1 MKEVKEI
8 RQKGEKELSKLLKEK
23 KEELR
28 KLRFQSVQGKL
39 SKNHLIKKSRTTI
52 SHILTVL
59 NEKKVK

>member
-1 MKEVKEI
+1 MKEIKEI
-8 RQKGEKELSKLLKEK
+8 RQKGEKELNNLLKEK

-39 SKNHLIKKSRTTI
+39 SKNHLLKKARATI